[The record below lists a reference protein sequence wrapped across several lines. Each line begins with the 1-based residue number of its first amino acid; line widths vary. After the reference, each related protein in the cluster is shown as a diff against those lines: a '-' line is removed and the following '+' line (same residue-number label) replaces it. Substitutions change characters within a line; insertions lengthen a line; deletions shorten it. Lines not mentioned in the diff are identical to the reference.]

1 MGNCNSSEKYK
12 ILDEKKPEKIDN
24 IQANVIQPS
33 TGIRYYVIKS
43 NSDQMYFIPEV
54 AYTSCMAQQVY
65 DDDPEMKFYK
75 KPP

>member
-12 ILDEKKPEKIDN
+12 IFDEKKSEKINN
-24 IQANVIQPS
+24 IQANVIQPG
-33 TGIRYYVIKS
+33 TGIHYYVIKS
-43 NSDQMYFIPEV
+43 NSDQTYFIPEV